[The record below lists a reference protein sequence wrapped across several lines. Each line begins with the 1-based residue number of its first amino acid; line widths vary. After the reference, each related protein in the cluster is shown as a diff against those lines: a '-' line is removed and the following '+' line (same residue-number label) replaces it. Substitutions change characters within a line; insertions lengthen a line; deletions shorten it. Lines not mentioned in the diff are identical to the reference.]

1 LWRALRLR
9 WRRSGSR
16 RRRNLALRK
25 AKDVYA
31 DYVFVNGEIITVN
44 PDNELTQAVA
54 VRGNERCP

>member
-1 LWRALRLR
+1 
-9 WRRSGSR
+9 
-16 RRRNLALRK
+16 
-25 AKDVYA
+25 VYA